1 MNRRGLLAAGL
12 AAPVAAACAP
22 RVQPRLTPPAGFA
35 GPRLEADAVVMEDGA
50 RLPLRV
56 WTPAE
61 GSTWAAL
68 VCLHGMNDHGMAFH
82 LAGPWWAA
90 RGVAVYAPDQRGF
103 GAAPGRGVW
112 AGPDRMVEDLRQ
124 ITALVRARHPTA
136 TIGVAGESMGGA
148 VAITAFTSDRPP
160 DADRLVLLA
169 PAVWGWSS
177 QPWANR
183 ASLWLA
189 ARLMGGVAASP
200 PDWAVRDILAT
211 DNLPELR
218 RMGRDPGMIFE
229 TRFDTLHGLVSLM
242 EGASRRLGALPGP
255 TLLAYGGRDQ
265 IIPPAAMAR
274 ALAAAGAAPGLTT
287 AFYPGGR
294 HLLVRDL
301 DRARVMGDVLGFLR
315 DPARPLPSGPAGV
328 GAALA
333 ARAAAGP

>member
-1 MNRRGLLAAGL
+1 MNRRALLAAG
-12 AAPVAAACAP
+12 VAVPLVAACAP
-22 RVQPRLTPPAGFA
+22 RLQPRLTPSPGLG
-35 GPRLEADAVVMEDGA
+35 GPRLEAHAMVMEDGA
-50 RLPLRV
+50 RLPCRV
-56 WTPAE
+56 WTPPERSA
-61 GSTWAAL
+61 WAAL

-90 RGVAVYAPDQRGF
+90 RGVAVYAVDQRGF

-112 AGPDRMVEDLRQ
+112 AGEARLAEDLRQ
-124 ITALVRARHPTA
+124 MTSLVRARHA
-136 TIGVAGESMGGA
+136 AAKIGVVGESMGGA
-148 VAITAFTSDRPP
+148 VALSAFASDRPP

-177 QPWANR
+177 QPLANR
-183 ASLWLA
+183 AGLWLA
-189 ARLMGGVAASP
+189 ARLMGAAVVSP

-218 RMGRDPGMIFE
+218 RMGRDPGMIFG

-242 EGASRRLGALPGP
+242 EGASGRLGALPGP

-274 ALAAAGAAPGLTT
+274 ALAAAGDPPGLTT
-287 AFYPGGR
+287 AFYPDGR

-301 DRARVMGDVLGFLR
+301 GRARVLGDALAFLR
-315 DPARPLPSGPAGV
+315 DPARPLPSGPAAV
-328 GAALA
+328 AAALA
-333 ARAAAGP
+333 ARPAAGA